1 MGMFL
6 SYTSRDR
13 DGVIAISFS
22 RKTRDMYHIIMPE
35 SAQSQ
40 CFVLVIAIWYGN
52 ISHVNF
58 PSGT

>member
-6 SYTSRDR
+6 SYTSGDR

-22 RKTRDMYHIIMPE
+22 RKTRDMYHIMRE
-35 SAQSQ
+35 SALSQ
-40 CFVLVIAIWYGN
+40 CFVFVIAMWYGD